1 MIRLVLLTIL
11 CSAAGSALG
20 QSAAPQ
26 ARISFH
32 FENPSL
38 SPAAYDLSIN
48 EDGSGHYHSEPGT
61 LAPVDAHGGKQ
72 QAFDQDIHISSAV
85 RQQFFTLARSHHFFA
100 IACEAP
106 KSKVAFSGK
115 KTVGYTGPDG
125 AGSCTYNY
133 SRDAQLNKLA
143 EIVYAVAET
152 LELGRKL
159 RLDLLY
165 DHLSLD
171 ADLETLSGYV
181 KEGRALEV
189 RNIAPEL
196 DTIDQDPG
204 VMSRARS
211 RAHALLQNAPPD

>member
-1 MIRLVLLTIL
+1 MRRALVLLGL
-11 CSAAGSALG
+11 CAAGLPAFG
-20 QSAAPQ
+20 QAAPQ

-48 EDGSGHYHSEPGT
+48 EDGSGHYHSDPGDI
-61 LAPVDAHGGKQ
+61 APVDAHGGRP
-72 QAFDQDIHISSAV
+72 QAFDQDIHISSGV
-85 RQQFFTLARSHHFFA
+85 RQQLFALARSHHFFA

-106 KSKVAFSGK
+106 KSKVAFNGR
-115 KTVGYTGPDG
+115 KTVGYTGADG

-143 EIVYAVAET
+143 DTIYAISNT
-152 LELGRKL
+152 LEIGRKL